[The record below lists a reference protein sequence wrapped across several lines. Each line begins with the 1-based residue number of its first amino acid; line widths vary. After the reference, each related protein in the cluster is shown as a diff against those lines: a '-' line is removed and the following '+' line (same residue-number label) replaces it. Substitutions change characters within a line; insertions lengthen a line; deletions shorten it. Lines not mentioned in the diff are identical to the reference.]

1 MRCSKRP
8 PDYLDCTII
17 RNLIAFGQCALLQHS
32 PNFFNNILTHL
43 HPSSPNNIQDRG
55 PVLSVHTV
63 TMHSRPPFFTQ
74 DSIRSRD
81 ISDPQA
87 YRLSYNVPPQPEI
100 PASKRASKMAS
111 ILKRESV
118 APPAPAQSK
127 GASYKPGIWLYM
139 AFATLGVLTIM
150 VALDAT
156 ALSVALPVRR
166 CPELRS

>member
-1 MRCSKRP
+1 MRTATAFSK
-8 PDYLDCTII
+8 
-17 RNLIAFGQCALLQHS
+17 LLQQS
-32 PNFFNNILTHL
+32 LNTF
-43 HPSSPNNIQDRG
+43 SSIIFRQLQDRG
-55 PVLSVHTV
+55 HSVSVHKA
-63 TMHSRPPFFTQ
+63 TMHSRPPFFTE

-87 YRLSYNVPPQPEI
+87 YRLSYSVPPQQVI

-118 APPAPAQSK
+118 PAPAPAQSK
-127 GASYKPGIWLYM
+127 GATYKPGIWLYM

-166 CPELRS
+166 CPELQNEEPLLKKFTGNC